1 MGDKQAGV
9 GFRRHHGGQVVCYG
23 TCEILES
30 SEHLGSPG
38 EVGIMESVLGQH
50 LPNCMTTREH
60 QARSQG
66 LALDTTGELDSCS
79 GEMEE
84 PVGPGHVASWHLH
97 HKYISVLTKNHTCP
111 LLEM

>member
-9 GFRRHHGGQVVCYG
+9 GFRRHRGGQVVCYG

-50 LPNCMTTREH
+50 LPNCMTTGSTRPG
-60 QARSQG
+60 RR
-66 LALDTTGELDSCS
+66 DS
-79 GEMEE
+79 
-84 PVGPGHVASWHLH
+84 PWTQQVNLTPAVGRWKSP
-97 HKYISVLTKNHTCP
+97 
-111 LLEM
+111 